1 MTRYMRVKNKV
12 TGHEFDLPVESFDDS
27 KYDAVKSDRY
37 PETSRPRRPLPNLSK
52 GGTAARRNASPVDTE
67 KEK

>member
-1 MTRYMRVKNKV
+1 MTRYMRVKTKA

-37 PETSRPRRPLPNLSK
+37 PETTRPRRPKPNVSK
-52 GGTAARRNASPVDTE
+52 GGGSARRSSTRPVNTE
-67 KEK
+67 KE